1 MLKIVGTGRLV
12 KFLVLVA
19 VAIGAWSY
27 GLVILGKQLEQ
38 VKMNFREE
46 QNKSEAYLADIRKLN
61 NVAKLMEIREKDYSE
76 ITNKG
81 VSDVQDRIVARR
93 IIQDVRLRTDIPFLT
108 YRISQE
114 KTEPDPFINQQGYDI
129 SKSEIFFQINAYT
142 GKDIF
147 NFIDSLKRDFDGHI
161 VLEEI
166 QIDKTEGGQGGAD
179 VTIRSTSA
187 LAQSLVA
194 PRLEAKV
201 TFTWNSLRPT
211 QVATAAEEEFMD
223 F

>member
-1 MLKIVGTGRLV
+1 MLKIIGTGRLI
-12 KFLVLVA
+12 KFTALVVL
-19 VAIGAWSY
+19 AIGAWSY
-27 GLVILGKQLEQ
+27 GLMTLGNQLE
-38 VKMNFREE
+38 KAKLNFREE
-46 QNKSEAYLADIRKLN
+46 QNKSEAYQADIKKLN
-61 NVAKLMEIREKDYSE
+61 NVAKLMEIRENDYSQ

-93 IIQDVRLRTDIPFLT
+93 VIQDVRLRTDIPFLT

-114 KTEPDPFINQQGYDI
+114 KTEPDPFINQQGYEI

-147 NFIDSLKRDFDGHI
+147 NFIETLKRDFDGHI
-161 VLEEI
+161 VLEDV
-166 QIDKTEGGQGGAD
+166 QIEKTESGQGGAN

-187 LAQSLVA
+187 LAQTLVT

-201 TFTWNSLRPT
+201 TFTWNSLRPS
-211 QVATAAEEEFMD
+211 QAEAATEEFMD